1 MSIMSK
7 LFGSGWAFLPCFGFV
22 GSRVWAIVLPV
33 VIWECVAGM
42 SMGIHNHKY

>member
-1 MSIMSK
+1 MSES
-7 LFGSGWAFLPCFGFV
+7 FGSGWAFFLPRFGFV

-33 VIWECVAGM
+33 VVWERVAGM